1 MQKSKKFII
10 IILIMVVLCVI
21 AGVLIA
27 NFNNNDRVIRMYNNL
42 SNADRFTFSMEEVN
56 SDIKYKMKISQRGK
70 DVDIDMDSD
79 GDRTS
84 TLILNDHAYYIS
96 HSEKQYYDYNG
107 ENIDGDIILSGLKEA
122 VGKEYIYGKEY
133 IEGKE
138 YYYEEYSNITSFLIL
153 LDDYDEEVVK
163 TRFYFDGDDIVY
175 IKNIAK
181 INGKIDD
188 EILKTNLKYEANDS
202 LFEIPEDYSEM
213 EF

>member
-79 GDRTS
+79 G
-84 TLILNDHAYYIS
+84 
-96 HSEKQYYDYNG
+96 EKQYYDYNG

-122 VGKEYIYGKEY
+122 VGKEYISGKEY

>member
-1 MQKSKKFII
+1 MQKSKKFSI

-56 SDIKYKMKISQRGK
+56 SEIKYKMEISQRGK
-70 DVDIDMDSD
+70 DVNIDMDSD
-79 GDRTS
+79 GERTS

-122 VGKEYIYGKEY
+122 VGKEYTTGKEY

-163 TRFYFDGDDIVY
+163 TRFYFDGDNIVY

-188 EILKTNLKYEANDS
+188 EILKTNLKYEADDS